1 MGDTSHVAKKIY
13 LNDFGGLS
21 QDKLFLICLYILIN
35 SDEKK
40 VNIV

>member
-1 MGDTSHVAKKIY
+1 MGDTSYVAKKFY
-13 LNDFGGLS
+13 LNDFRLS

-35 SDEKK
+35 SDERKK